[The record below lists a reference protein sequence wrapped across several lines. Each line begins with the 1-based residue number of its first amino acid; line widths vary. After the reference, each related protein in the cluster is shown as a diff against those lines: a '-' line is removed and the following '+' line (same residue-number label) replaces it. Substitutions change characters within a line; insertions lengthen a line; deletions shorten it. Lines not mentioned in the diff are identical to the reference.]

1 MPCDNYTSLG
11 LSPLAR
17 GTPVCTMRSL
27 SLSRFIP
34 AGAGNTKQLA
44 NMKPYIPVY
53 PRWRGEH
60 ASIRTFTF
68 TVAGLSPLARGTL
81 SEGRFWLAAMRF
93 IPAGAGNTQLGG
105 SGFYFCCGLSPL
117 ARGTLSLL
125 NLGFDYWRF
134 IPAGAGNTPA
144 VLAAHY
150 STPVYPRW
158 RGEHGLLTTSTAL
171 SVGLSPLARGTRQF
185 AFVALHTRRFIP
197 AGAGNTCPCYR
208 QFSSG
213 PVYPR
218 WRGEHN
224 TDTTVDLTCD
234 GLSPLARGTH

>member
-1 MPCDNYTSLG
+1 
-11 LSPLAR
+11 
-17 GTPVCTMRSL
+17 
-27 SLSRFIP
+27 
-34 AGAGNTKQLA
+34 
-44 NMKPYIPVY
+44 MKPYIPVY

-68 TVAGLSPLARGTL
+68 TVAGLSPLARGTRNWA
-81 SEGRFWLAAMRF
+81 EAVFTFAAVYPRWRGEHSHCS
-93 IPAGAGNTQLGG
+93 IWGLTTG
-105 SGFYFCCGLSPL
+105 GLSPL
-117 ARGTLSLL
+117 ARGTPPCSGV
-125 NLGFDYWRF
+125 NITCGRF

-197 AGAGNTCPCYR
+197 AGAGNTVFNSGR
-208 QFSSG
+208 LISST
-213 PVYPR
+213 VYPR
-218 WRGEHN
+218 WRGEHPKMR
-224 TDTTVDLTCD
+224 T
-234 GLSPLARGTH
+234 AK